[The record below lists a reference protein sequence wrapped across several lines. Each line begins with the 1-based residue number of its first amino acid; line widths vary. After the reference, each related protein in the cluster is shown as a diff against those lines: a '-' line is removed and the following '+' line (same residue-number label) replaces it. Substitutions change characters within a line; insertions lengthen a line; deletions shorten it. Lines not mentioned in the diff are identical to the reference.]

1 MMMLYQ
7 MGVASVM
14 CSEPA
19 FMSRVARVLGTSGGA
34 CVGAMLV
41 ASRHSSAAG
50 GDGGAN
56 LFAHALHHYTSG
68 DMWQAMALPYDLVHP
83 HDALL
88 RRVVGSL
95 GLLPDGAHRTLRDG
109 NFAAMVTPK
118 WWPPTNVDI
127 DDFESN
133 DEVLSALS
141 ASCCLIPSH
150 AVDFQPY
157 LDGGFSDPMP
167 DCPLLP
173 TVTIFVLAGD
183 GVDVAPGEAGGRRQ
197 GEAARPAPWRRA
209 HPFLRYDLAS
219 TANARALL
227 DAGYVSPA
235 RSQWRYRQGQ
245 EDGMR
250 FLRSIGHDHH
260 PYPPRRSERQ

>member
-1 MMMLYQ
+1 
-7 MGVASVM
+7 MGALWD
-14 CSEPA
+14 
-19 FMSRVARVLGTSGGA
+19 ARRGGA
-34 CVGAMLV
+34 SILV
-41 ASRHSSAAG
+41 SGPKPLFARSAWTSLHALVSSMSPAW
-50 GDGGAN
+50 GGATTPTS
-56 LFAHALHHYTSG
+56 APLHLGRH
-68 DMWQAMALPYDLVHP
+68 MWQAMTLPHDLVHP

-88 RRVVGSL
+88 RRTVGSL
-95 GLLPDGAHRTLRDG
+95 GLLPDGAHCTLRDG

-173 TVTIFVLAGD
+173 TVTIYVLAGD
-183 GVDVAPGEAGGRRQ
+183 GVDVAPGEAGERRQ

-250 FLRSIGHDHH
+250 FLRSIGHD
-260 PYPPRRSERQ
+260 PPPLPAEAQ